1 MLVNNMIQQE
11 MLSSNTAKK
20 GNPLVEFESNT
31 LSVKLTSESREML
44 DDIVKY
50 LQINRSNA
58 VRMAISKL
66 HKDIIE

>member
-20 GNPLVEFESNT
+20 ENPLVEFESNT